1 MPSLTSMRRL
11 WVHEVLRVFGDRL
24 IDQEDISWLVKQI
37 RVTLNGR
44 MNVLMEELFKD
55 LLPPQREATL
65 DDKVSLQTYFF
76 NVDNNMLFI
85 SIFPIELKSQAIIT
99 EQELRNLV
107 YCDFGDTK
115 VDIRLYQEVA
125 DLDQLRE
132 IVETYL
138 AEYNTM
144 SRKPMN
150 LVLFR

>member
-55 LLPPQREATL
+55 LLPPRREATL

-76 NVDNNMLFI
+76 NVDKTTCCSFLSFLSN
-85 SIFPIELKSQAIIT
+85 
-99 EQELRNLV
+99 
-107 YCDFGDTK
+107 
-115 VDIRLYQEVA
+115 
-125 DLDQLRE
+125 
-132 IVETYL
+132 
-138 AEYNTM
+138 
-144 SRKPMN
+144 
-150 LVLFR
+150 